1 MSNINVIGISK
12 KFGEQTVL
20 NNLTLTFEAGRRT
33 ALMGPSGCGK
43 TTLLRIIAGLETAD
57 EGVVNGIEAGDFG
70 MVFQEP
76 RLFGTMTAEQNITC
90 VLNNKKDGTA
100 VKLLAELG
108 FSETDAKKRPSELS
122 GGMQRRVAVARAV
135 AYCQRLCEE
144 GKQPI
149 LLLDEAIKELDAD
162 SKQKVTELLIG
173 FCDRTNCTVISI
185 THDLSEAEYFCHN
198 IIHL

>member
-1 MSNINVIGISK
+1 MSDIKVNGISK
-12 KFGEQTVL
+12 KFGDQTVL
-20 NNLTLTFEAGRRT
+20 DNLTLTFGSGKRT

-43 TTLLRIIAGLETAD
+43 TTLLRIIAGLEAPDTG
-57 EGVVNGIEAGDFG
+57 EVTGIEAGDFG

-100 VKLLAELG
+100 QRLLSDLG
-108 FSETDAKKRPSELS
+108 FSEADVKKRPAELS
-122 GGMQRRVAVARAV
+122 GGMQRRVAVARAI
-135 AYCQRLCEE
+135 AYCQRLHEE

-162 SKQKVTELLIG
+162 SKQRVTDLLIN
-173 FCDRTNCTVISI
+173 FCDQTNCTVISI
-185 THDLSEAEYFCHN
+185 THDTAEAEYFCHN
-198 IIHL
+198 VIYL